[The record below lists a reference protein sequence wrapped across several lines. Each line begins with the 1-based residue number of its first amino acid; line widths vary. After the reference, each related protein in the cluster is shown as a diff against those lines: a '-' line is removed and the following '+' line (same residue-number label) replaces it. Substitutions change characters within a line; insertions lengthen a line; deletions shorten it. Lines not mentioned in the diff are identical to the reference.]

1 MERQEP
7 GGYGCPVVSST
18 DEDRLAGTWPV
29 LRAHPQGSPHP
40 PPCPQNCPC
49 PTWPPT
55 PHPSQ
60 WSISESSPL
69 WHSWQGWRKDH
80 RDGGRGTPTTWICG
94 PKNSSWSRRG
104 LPTMTRN
111 RTEHTLASHSTC
123 SSLEAK
129 GGALVDSRT
138 RARHVVLE
146 PARPG
151 ALSCKSSPA
160 RAPSGSEAWGTC
172 CSTTVNLCISAATE
186 GFPSIT
192 GRHRQPDY
200 RSGE

>member
-1 MERQEP
+1 M
-7 GGYGCPVVSST
+7 VSST

-29 LRAHPQGSPHP
+29 LRAHPQGRPHP
-40 PPCPQNCPC
+40 PPPLSVPHGH
-49 PTWPPT
+49 P

-60 WSISESSPL
+60 WSTPKSSLL
-69 WHSWQGWRKDH
+69 WHSWPGWRKDH
-80 RDGGRGTPTTWICG
+80 RDGGRGTPTTWIRG
-94 PKNSSWSRRG
+94 PKNSSWSRWG

-111 RTEHTLASHSTC
+111 RTEHTLASHLIC

-138 RARHVVLE
+138 RAQHTGLTYYVLE

-160 RAPSGSEAWGTC
+160 WAPSGSGAWGTC
-172 CSTTVNLCISAATE
+172 CL
-186 GFPSIT
+186 
-192 GRHRQPDY
+192 RW
-200 RSGE
+200 